1 MTSYLTPCSSVSIV
15 NFEKVNPDWEKVFNL
30 SRDFTWPRVQSDA
43 WLNGLK
49 FMIVTH
55 HFAKR
60 CGHTRCGSSDT
71 AVKIVYM
78 TLQDHV
84 IEGSG
89 DFMEGQSSLY
99 IPTLPKLIAIDI
111 MLMDM

>member
-1 MTSYLTPCSSVSIV
+1 
-15 NFEKVNPDWEKVFNL
+15 
-30 SRDFTWPRVQSDA
+30 
-43 WLNGLK
+43 
-49 FMIVTH
+49 MIVTH
-55 HFAKR
+55 HFSKR

-71 AVKIVYM
+71 AAKIVYM

-84 IEGSG
+84 IKGSG

-99 IPTLPKLIAIDI
+99 IPILPKLIAIDI